1 MELNGSI
8 TAGGALYGA
17 FGTDSGNYNDLR
29 NKPSING
36 VELVGNKTS
45 EDLLIEPGGTT
56 NYEDLENKPQINY
69 TPLEG
74 NLTLDDLD
82 IQSKIDF
89 PEDSFRFL
97 DGAGQFRVPD
107 YFSGDYDD
115 LDHRP
120 EIAGITLT
128 GNQSLNDL
136 GIQEE
141 INFPSDSTKYLDGEG
156 NFTTPAYFSGDYDD
170 LDNRPEIAGIT
181 LTGNQSLTDLGIQAE
196 IDFPE
201 DNTLYL
207 DGNGNFTQPNYFSG
221 DYDDLTDKPQIN
233 SVTLEGNK
241 TASDLKLISE
251 IHEDSGSSVIFEA
264 DDTLPLLSC
273 ITDIVATQDLHGYS
287 KPWAGG
293 AGKNKLE
300 VTATSQY
307 IYTVASDGEITADGT
322 SNGYGLILGYITPD
336 TTTEYKLNGCPTG
349 GGDST
354 YRLDA
359 RLTSSPS
366 SPIAGSQDTGNG
378 ATFTA
383 SEEFY
388 IFLRSPN
395 GAILDNV
402 VFKPM
407 VRISSV
413 VDDTFEPYS
422 NICPISGH
430 TDVTVTVAST
440 SGGSGDDTTVSLGR
454 TVYGGT
460 LDVTT
465 GELTVDKADVNL
477 SQQTLSYTKFT
488 TGTSDRFYVRLSNYI
503 SNVMIDG
510 FNDIESDYFDAKMQS
525 TNEVGTI
532 YMENGY
538 LNMNMTMG
546 QFADA
551 TAFKTW
557 IESESVHLVYELA
570 TPQTYNITPEEI
582 STLLGENE
590 INSDTGDIEIT
601 YVTNVIDPLLKY
613 LLENR

>member
-1 MELNGSI
+1 MATYTE
-8 TAGGALYGA
+8 
-17 FGTDSGNYNDLR
+17 NYNLKKPTYAEPANVMVINENMDKVDEIMHSSQVSLADAYDL
-29 NKPSING
+29 NSTYNTGDKVMYEKLMYKCKEDG
-36 VELVGNKTS
+36 VTGAWDASKWER
-45 EDLLIEPGGTT
+45 TT
-56 NYEDLENKPQINY
+56 AV
-69 TPLEG
+69 EG
-74 NLTLDDLD
+74 SGADLD
-82 IQSKIDF
+82 IYGEASGTA
-89 PEDSFRFL
+89 EASFS
-97 DGAGQFRVPD
+97 DGAEASLVECEIGIVP
-107 YFSGDYDD
+107 
-115 LDHRP
+115 
-120 EIAGITLT
+120 
-128 GNQSLNDL
+128 
-136 GIQEE
+136 
-141 INFPSDSTKYLDGEG
+141 
-156 NFTTPAYFSGDYDD
+156 
-170 LDNRPEIAGIT
+170 
-181 LTGNQSLTDLGIQAE
+181 
-196 IDFPE
+196 
-201 DNTLYL
+201 
-207 DGNGNFTQPNYFSG
+207 
-221 DYDDLTDKPQIN
+221 
-233 SVTLEGNK
+233 
-241 TASDLKLISE
+241 
-251 IHEDSGSSVIFEA
+251 
-264 DDTLPLLSC
+264 
-273 ITDIVATQDLHGYS
+273 TQDLHGYT

-300 VTATSQY
+300 VTASSQY
-307 IYTVASDGEITADGT
+307 IYTVGSDGEITANGT
-322 SNGYGLILGYITPD
+322 SNGYGLIIGYVNPN
-336 TTTEYKLNGCPTG
+336 TTTEYILNGCPTG

-395 GAILDNV
+395 GAVLNNV

-407 VRISSV
+407 VRLSTET
-413 VDDTFEPYS
+413 DATFAPYS

-440 SGGSGDDTTVSLGR
+440 SGGSGEDTTVSLGR

-465 GELTVDKADVNL
+465 GELTVTKADVNL

-510 FNDIESDYFDAKMQS
+510 YNDIESDYFDAKMQS

-538 LNMNMTMG
+538 LNMNMTQG
-546 QFADA
+546 LFADA

-570 TPQTYNITPEEI
+570 TPQTFTLTKEQIQ
-582 STLLGENE
+582 TLLGQNYVSHDGGGTISLVYIKKDSTIIPNPTGAE
-590 INSDTGDIEIT
+590 IPLTGIEIDGKKFKIESGGYHKALLWDSGSPT
-601 YVTNVIDPLLKY
+601 TGASYATDYALLDNLSNYNQIILMVSTNGDRADANHQYSQQVWLDVEYILSSGTWHNVNVAGYGTRYFEASFTDSSFKIIQGGGEGGY
-613 LLENR
+613 LPTIFQIYGVRY